1 VASVTEEIATLR
13 GTKPATF
20 RNLLRDPGFS
30 RLYRAILVSSL
41 GDWVGFVA
49 VVSLVARLGGT
60 ASAGFAVSGVMLARL
75 LPSIVFGP
83 FAGVLVDRFDRRRL
97 MVIAD
102 VTRAVGY
109 ASLPFFPNLPWIYAM
124 SFLIECLSLLWTP
137 ARDAI
142 IPNLVPRRQLG
153 NANTI
158 ALATG
163 YGTLPLG
170 GIVFT
175 ALAGLSGTFG
185 GQLDYLETNR
195 EAFPLWLN
203 GLTFLFSAY
212 MIRGLPLR
220 ATHRKRDGKLKAG
233 EALSDVRE
241 GVRFLRDHAFVRAM
255 TIGIV
260 LAFTGAGAVMSVGPI
275 FAQDPFG
282 LDAGATAWGILV
294 TAVGVGLGLGMAVA
308 GQVGKLVEKD
318 ILFSVLILAGGL
330 TLVVLAAMPGI
341 TLAALVT
348 VAMGT
353 AAGATWVTGY
363 TLLHENVSDDLRG
376 RVFASLTVLSRM
388 GLFLSLAGFPLL
400 AQAFGPY
407 RVTLG
412 DQTVVIAG
420 TRIALWIGA
429 AVMIVGGI
437 FSRAGLTRSRLTR
450 PRPLRLFPRLR
461 KTERHGTFVVFEGVE
476 GAGKGTQIRLA
487 REFLEGQGYDVL
499 VTREPGGTA
508 LGERVRD
515 ALLTDS
521 GESVDARAE
530 ALLFAGSRAQHVSHV
545 IRPALEEGKF
555 VLCDRYL
562 DSSLAYQGAGRGL
575 GEQDVLSLNVWATQG
590 LFPDLAILL
599 SMEPD
604 KSLARVEGDPDRI
617 EGEDDSFHNRVA
629 DAFLKIAEDHPERFV
644 VVDADAAPEIVH
656 ERVKEALLRFLER
669 ENGEDRPGASPR
681 PRRST
686 PPQGEPPR

>member
-1 VASVTEEIATLR
+1 VASVAEEIAILR

-20 RNLLRDPGFS
+20 RNLLRDPAFS

-49 VVSLVARLGGT
+49 VVSLVARLGGET

-75 LPSIVFGP
+75 LPSLVFGP

-102 VTRAVGY
+102 VTRGLGY
-109 ASLPFFPNLPWIYAM
+109 GLLPFFPSLPVIYGV
-124 SFLIECLSLLWTP
+124 SFLIECFSLLWTP

-142 IPNLVPRRQLG
+142 IPNLVPRRQLA

-175 ALAGLSGTFG
+175 ALAGAAGAIGT
-185 GQLDYLETNR
+185 DYFQENR
-195 EAFPLWLN
+195 EAFALWLDAA
-203 GLTFLFSAY
+203 TFFFSAY
-212 MIRGLPLR
+212 MIRRLSLR
-220 ATHRKRDGKLKAG
+220 VTHRKDGKLKAG
-233 EALSDVRE
+233 EALADLRE
-241 GVRFLRDHAFVRAM
+241 GVRFLKDHAFVRAM
-255 TIGIV
+255 TLGIV
-260 LAFTGAGAVMSVGPI
+260 MAFTGAGAVIAVGPI
-275 FAQDPFG
+275 FAQDPAA
-282 LDAGATAWGILV
+282 LNAGPTAWGFLV
-294 TAVGVGLGLGMAVA
+294 TAVGVGLGLGMAGA
-308 GQVGKLVEKD
+308 GYLAKVIDKD
-318 ILFSVLILAGGL
+318 ILFPALILAGSAA
-330 TLVVLAAMPGI
+330 LVVLAAMPNI
-341 TLAALVT
+341 ILAVLVT
-348 VAMGT
+348 VVMGA

-363 TLLHENVSDDLRG
+363 TLLHENVSDELRG
-376 RVFASLTVLSRM
+376 RVFGSLTVLSRL
-388 GLFLSLAGFPLL
+388 GLFVSLAGFPLL
-400 AQAFGPY
+400 AQAFGPSL
-407 RVTLG
+407 VSLG
-412 DQTVVIAG
+412 ERELLISG

-429 AVMIVGGI
+429 AIMVVGGI
-437 FSRAGLTRSRLTR
+437 FSRSGLAKSRLTR

-487 REFLEGQGYDVL
+487 REFLESQGHDVL

-508 LGERVRD
+508 LGERLRD
-515 ALLTDS
+515 ALLVGSEESIDS
-521 GESVDARAE
+521 RAE
-530 ALLFAGSRAQHVSHV
+530 ALLFAASRAQHVSHV

-562 DSSLAYQGAGRGL
+562 DSSLAYQGAGRQL

-599 SMEPD
+599 NMEPD

-617 EGEDDSFHNRVA
+617 ESEDDAFHNRVA
-629 DAFLKIAEDHPERFV
+629 EAFLRIAEDHPERFR
-644 VVDADAAPEIVH
+644 VVDADAPPEIVQ
-656 ERVKEALLRFLER
+656 ERVRRELLRFLKAE
-669 ENGEDRPGASPR
+669 EDEGGPEGG
-681 PRRST
+681 
-686 PPQGEPPR
+686 PPA

>member
-1 VASVTEEIATLR
+1 
-13 GTKPATF
+13 
-20 RNLLRDPGFS
+20 
-30 RLYRAILVSSL
+30 
-41 GDWVGFVA
+41 VGFVA

-60 ASAGFAVSGVMLARL
+60 AAAGFAVSGVMLARL
-75 LPSIVFGP
+75 LPSLVFGP
-83 FAGVLVDRFDRRRL
+83 FAGVLVDRFDRRKL

-102 VTRAVGY
+102 VTRGVGY
-109 ASLPFFPNLPWIYAM
+109 GMLPFFPHLPVIYGA

-175 ALAGLSGTFG
+175 ALAGLAG
-185 GQLDYLETNR
+185 LLAVDYLQENR
-195 EAFPLWLN
+195 ESLALWLDA
-203 GLTFLFSAY
+203 LTFFFSAY

-220 ATHRKRDGKLKAG
+220 ATHVKKQGRLRPG
-233 EALSDVRE
+233 EAMSDLRE
-241 GVRFLRDHAFVRAM
+241 GIRFLKDHPFVRAM
-255 TIGIV
+255 TVGIM

-275 FAQDPFG
+275 FAQDP
-282 LDAGATAWGILV
+282 LALNAGPTAWGFLV
-294 TAVGVGLGLGMAVA
+294 TAVGVGLGLGMAGA
-308 GQVGKLVEKD
+308 GYLGKAVEKD
-318 ILFSVLILAGGL
+318 VLFPFLILAGSAA
-330 TLVVLAAMPGI
+330 LVVLAAMPNI

-348 VAMGT
+348 VAMGA

-363 TLLHENVSDDLRG
+363 TLLHENVSDELRG
-376 RVFASLTVLSRM
+376 RVFGSLTVLSRL

-400 AQAFGPY
+400 SQAFGPY
-407 RVTLG
+407 VLDLG
-412 DQTVVIAG
+412 DRNLVVSG
-420 TRIALWIGA
+420 TRVALWIGA
-429 AVMIVGGI
+429 ALMVVGGI
-437 FSRAGLTRSRLTR
+437 FSREGLARSRLTR

-461 KTERHGTFVVFEGVE
+461 RTERHGTFVVFEGVE

-487 REFLEGQGYDVL
+487 REFLEAQGYDVL

-508 LGERVRD
+508 LGERLRG
-515 ALLTDS
+515 ALLT
-521 GESVDARAE
+521 GEEESIDARAE
-530 ALLFAGSRAQHVSHV
+530 ALLFAASRAQHVSHV

-599 SMEPD
+599 NMEPD
-604 KSLARVEGDPDRI
+604 KSLARVEGEPDRI
-617 EGEDDSFHNRVA
+617 ESEDQSFHSRVA
-629 DAFLKIAEDHPERFV
+629 EAFLKIAEDHPERFV
-644 VVDADAAPEIVH
+644 VVGADAPPEIVH
-656 ERVKEALLRFLER
+656 ERVKEALLRYLKVSDEDAEPHSQSEASR
-669 ENGEDRPGASPR
+669 RRPSVRRRAPGE
-681 PRRST
+681 
-686 PPQGEPPR
+686 GEPR